1 MHGWPATAASGS
13 RRRCAGVKNRP
24 WNEAGYPT
32 FPRRPNHMYDEQEHP
47 IEACACREQGQVS
60 TVHGRTKIYRVR
72 MSWCLESGSMV
83 QTAVS
88 HRDVAHAGGQPD
100 TGSGNTGAKA
110 WTKRSEKE
118 VVDQVYCSTGTR
130 GQMVQVEGKKKCS
143 FFSK

>member
-1 MHGWPATAASGS
+1 
-13 RRRCAGVKNRP
+13 
-24 WNEAGYPT
+24 
-32 FPRRPNHMYDEQEHP
+32 
-47 IEACACREQGQVS
+47 
-60 TVHGRTKIYRVR
+60 
-72 MSWCLESGSMV
+72 MV

-130 GQMVQVEGKKKCS
+130 GQMVQVEGKKNARS
-143 FFSK
+143 FRNKVSKVRSNTRPGFVPQNRGRAARLRGGILPI